1 MTMLAASTVASLVA
15 WLVEL
20 ALGKHV
26 SETASYIV
34 SFVVWSIVFVPSF
47 VWIKRLREGG

>member
-1 MTMLAASTVASLVA
+1 MTTIAASAIASIVA

-20 ALGKHV
+20 ALGGHI
-26 SETASYIV
+26 SETSSYVV
-34 SFVVWSIVFVPSF
+34 SFVVWAIVFVPTF